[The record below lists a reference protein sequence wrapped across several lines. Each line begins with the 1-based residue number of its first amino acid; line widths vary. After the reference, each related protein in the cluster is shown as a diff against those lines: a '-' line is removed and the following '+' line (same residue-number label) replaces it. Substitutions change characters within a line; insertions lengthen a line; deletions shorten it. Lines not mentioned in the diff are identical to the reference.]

1 MYLIHSHRG
10 HGHILNVVSN
20 ISNIILVGMRTQ
32 PIIEFIVRSPLLW
45 ENIRE
50 GSFIY
55 FPFDCLT
62 DLILICINLNQFI
75 VHHWTVFKPLYTSL
89 RVIERGI
96 SVDIDLVIWSDKSI
110 THLKKTIAKLK
121 TRQYFD
127 KEHILSGILCSLSCS
142 WSLEC
147 YATAAIFYFYSS
159 GSLGRNICH
168 EGERNSKGRRRVEVG

>member
-1 MYLIHSHRG
+1 
-10 HGHILNVVSN
+10 
-20 ISNIILVGMRTQ
+20 MRTQ
-32 PIIEFIVRSPLLW
+32 PIIESIVRSPLLW

-62 DLILICINLNQFI
+62 DLTLICINLNQFI

-127 KEHILSGILCSLSCS
+127 KEHILSGILCSLSRS

-147 YATAAIFYFYSS
+147 YATAAIFLFLQQRKPGEKYLPWGWAKFKRKETGGGGIIEKKKSS
-159 GSLGRNICH
+159 RFPCPSPYCTL
-168 EGERNSKGRRRVEVG
+168 